1 MILPISAAALGV
13 LAGVLTGM
21 TPGIHP
27 NTVIFT
33 SLPIYLQTEVVM
45 PIYLAFLT
53 GISISHTFH
62 DFLPAIFLS
71 APDADAALSTISAP
85 EMLSQGR
92 GLEAFRYTV
101 YGGAVSLVAAAL
113 AVAPLF
119 LLLQDIY
126 SAISPFME
134 YVLLFFLLYII
145 LESSDTLESGLLA
158 LFSGSLGVIS
168 FQVPVNQQFVL
179 VPVFSG
185 LFAVPA
191 VLSLLDTE
199 FSMPEQDEPDISILE
214 GVEGGVTGTAAGLM
228 AGVFPGIGSAVSTSF
243 LTPLMDRSRR
253 NFLAAMGAVNTSDM
267 VFSLVTLQVLG
278 RARSGTSVALKALSV
293 PSTGQTVFL
302 GSLTLFSALLSVPLS
317 IKVSRIYGAAVREL
331 SISRILYLVLLI
343 ILSVTILLT
352 GFLGLLVLTA
362 SSFLGLAALESGDRK
377 VLMAVLLVPSILFF
391 SGIGIF
397 M

>member
-1 MILPISAAALGV
+1 MILPALAAVAGILSGV
-13 LAGVLTGM
+13 VTGV

-33 SLPIYLQTEVVM
+33 SLPVYLETQVSM

-71 APDADAALSTISAP
+71 APDADAALSAISAP
-85 EMLSQGR
+85 EMLAEGK

-101 YGGAVSLVAAAL
+101 YGGAVSLVAAAV

-119 LLLQDIY
+119 LILQSVY
-126 SAISPFME
+126 SALSPVME
-134 YVLLFFLLYII
+134 YILLFFLLYIV
-145 LESSDTLESGLLA
+145 LESENVFESVILA
-158 LFSGSLGVIS
+158 LFAGALGIIS
-168 FQVPVNQQFVL
+168 FQAPVNQQFVL

-191 VLSLLDTE
+191 VLSLLDTD
-199 FSMPEQDEPDISILE
+199 FTMPEQEDPDTSPFS
-214 GVEGGVTGTAAGLM
+214 GVEGGLVGTAAGLM

-253 NFLAAMGAVNTSDM
+253 NFLSAMGAVNTSDM

-278 RARSGTSVALKALSV
+278 NARSGTSVALKALSA

-302 GSLTLFSALLSVPLS
+302 GSLTLFSALLSIPLS
-317 IKVSRIYGAAVREL
+317 LKVSKLYGAAVREL
-331 SISRILYLVLLI
+331 SVEILLYLVLI
-343 ILSVTILLT
+343 VILSVTISLT
-352 GFLGLLVLTA
+352 DFIGLLVLAA
-362 SSFLGLAALESGDRK
+362 SSLVGLAALEFGDRK